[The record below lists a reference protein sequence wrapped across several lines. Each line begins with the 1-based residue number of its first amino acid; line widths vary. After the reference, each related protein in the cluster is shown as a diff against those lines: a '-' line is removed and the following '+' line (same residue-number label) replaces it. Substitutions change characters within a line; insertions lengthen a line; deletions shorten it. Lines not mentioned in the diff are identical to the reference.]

1 MCGSIGRFTS
11 ILPSATV
18 RNNYDLQ
25 IRSYMLLTCCKIWLH
40 RREMPGPFGG
50 QCTPCFAPQCL
61 RFEQAAPCTVQPA
74 SSNSQLA
81 KRQAALRLTVIEDDG
96 TSRFPSYLLVF
107 LLIYKV

>member
-1 MCGSIGRFTS
+1 M
-11 ILPSATV
+11 
-18 RNNYDLQ
+18 
-25 IRSYMLLTCCKIWLH
+25 TCCKIWLH

-96 TSRFPSYLLVF
+96 SSRFPSYLQVF
-107 LLIYKV
+107 SVDL

>member
-1 MCGSIGRFTS
+1 MDLCEY
-11 ILPSATV
+11 ILLLPHGMPFRDIRES
-18 RNNYDLQ
+18 NNNQ
-25 IRSYMLLTCCKIWLH
+25 HFCCFFWQIWLH

-50 QCTPCFAPQCL
+50 QCRPCFARQCP

-96 TSRFPSYLLVF
+96 SSRFPSILQVF
-107 LLIYKV
+107 SVDL